1 MIKLIV
7 KNKRHNMSE
16 ATMEFGPFY
25 SDHDVNTRIKEMK
38 EQLIFSNP
46 KKNFIV
52 EDNAGVFLVK
62 NKSGRILEEYKFKK
76 EFMG

>member
-1 MIKLIV
+1 
-7 KNKRHNMSE
+7 
-16 ATMEFGPFY
+16 
-25 SDHDVNTRIKEMK
+25 
-38 EQLIFSNP
+38 
-46 KKNFIV
+46 V